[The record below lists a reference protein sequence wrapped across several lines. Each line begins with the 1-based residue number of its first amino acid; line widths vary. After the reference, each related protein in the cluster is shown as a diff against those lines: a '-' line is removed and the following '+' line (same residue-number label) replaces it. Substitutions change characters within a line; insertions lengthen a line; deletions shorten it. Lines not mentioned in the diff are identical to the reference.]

1 MLLEDGGA
9 WCDKVEQFWAKK
21 SNSTEENYK
30 LDKFEEEDKLDKLD
44 KLEEEEL
51 PSEEQCDE
59 MNRFFHHFWN
69 FDDWDTVPEKRL
81 QWFDPDKM
89 TLADQRR
96 WRLEVTRRKK
106 NCKGFQTFHK

>member
-1 MLLEDGGA
+1 MVLLEDGGA

-21 SNSTEENYK
+21 SNSMEENYK
-30 LDKFEEEDKLDKLD
+30 LDKLDFEGEK
-44 KLEEEEL
+44 L

-81 QWFDPDKM
+81 QWLDPDKM

-96 WRLEVTRRKK
+96 WRLEVTSSKK
-106 NCKGFQTFHK
+106 IFEEFQTFHN